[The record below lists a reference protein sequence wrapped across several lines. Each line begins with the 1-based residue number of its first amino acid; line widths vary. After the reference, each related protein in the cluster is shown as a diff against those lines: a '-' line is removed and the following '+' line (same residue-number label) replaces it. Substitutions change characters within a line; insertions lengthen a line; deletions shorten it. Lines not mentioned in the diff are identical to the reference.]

1 MTHHHSDTIE
11 ELAQELFQ
19 QQDGLKGLLELLLN
33 AAMRGEVSEQL
44 GAERHERNPQRQ
56 GWRNGAKPRKLKTR
70 VGELAL
76 SVPQVRNCE
85 PYHPSMFARWQH
97 SERALLV
104 ACAEMYF
111 QGVSTRRV
119 RSQPGPIRR
128 RSDHLVT
135 GIGDVSNPP
144 PTGAPAL
151 GSPLATANLTPTVTV
166 GGAPAQVFFAGLA
179 PFFVGLG
186 QVNIQLPSQFDQ
198 TAALRTGA
206 AQGATLPLVIA
217 FRESRSQAVNLPIA
231 GVTPSPGQI
240 DVSPAGLDFGDV
252 NVGSSANATLTIR
265 NVGGGGLTVSSI
277 NIDNSQFAVT
287 SPSVPFTVAP
297 GGWWC

>member
-1 MTHHHSDTIE
+1 MN
-11 ELAQELFQ
+11 LA
-19 QQDGLKGLLELLLN
+19 DGVQI
-33 AAMRGEVSEQL
+33 AADVPL
-44 GAERHERNPQRQ
+44 P
-56 GWRNGAKPRKLKTR
+56 
-70 VGELAL
+70 LAL
-76 SVPQVRNCE
+76 GGAAVQVDGHNAPLFFVSPAQINFQVPFEVRTNATVEVVVIRNKVESPPVTVPVADYAPGVFVNPNTSE
-85 PYHPSMFARWQH
+85 PVIQRHPDG
-97 SERALLV
+97 ALITAANPAQSGDVLII
-104 ACAEMYF
+104 F
-111 QGVSTRRV
+111 
-119 RSQPGPIRR
+119 
-128 RSDHLVT
+128 VT

-151 GSPLATANLTPTVTV
+151 GSPLATANLTPTVTA
-166 GGAPAQVFFAGLA
+166 GGAPAQVFFAGLE

-240 DVSPAGLDFGDV
+240 DVSPTGLDFGDV